1 MYKRL
6 ASIVFMASL
15 FFFLS
20 AMGGKGGGFEKA
32 PRVDKNFT
40 VVVMDITGNKIE
52 GEKFSWEGR
61 VHFTGYMGVAEVNM
75 PFERV
80 KELTVGEKK
89 DRRVKVTAQLADGSQ
104 AVFDVDADSRVYGES
119 GFGSFMLTMDEVKSI
134 SFKGV
139 KEVSRQDSGTQR

>member
-1 MYKRL
+1 MHKRL
-6 ASIVFMASL
+6 ASIAFMALL
-15 FFFLS
+15 FLFLS

-32 PRVDKNFT
+32 PRVDKNFM

-61 VHFTGYMGVAEVNM
+61 IHFAGYMGMAQVNL

-89 DRRVKVTAQLADGSQ
+89 DRRVKVTAHLRDGGE
-104 AVFDVDADSRVYGES
+104 AVFDVDSDARVFGES
-119 GFGSFMLTMDEVKSI
+119 GFGSFMLTKDEIKSI

-139 KEVSRQDSGTQR
+139 K